1 MAHYVNLLIFHSP
14 GDDCLDSR
22 GRTRPHGSGWP
33 IDDCTLCECLFG
45 KANCTVE
52 FCDQLQCKSDE
63 TLVIEEGICC
73 PKCVK
78 QPALCKV
85 YGDPHYKTFDGE
97 TIHFQ
102 GMSLTHSISCYLTS
116 FILRYK

>member
-1 MAHYVNLLIFHSP
+1 MLSQYTFSALQSCVSHVMVQPI
-14 GDDCLDSR
+14 GDDCLDRS

-52 FCDQLQCKSDE
+52 SCPHLECKSDE

-102 GMSLTHSISCYLTS
+102 G
-116 FILRYK
+116 

>member
-1 MAHYVNLLIFHSP
+1 MFI
-14 GDDCLDSR
+14 GDDCLDSI
-22 GRTRPHGSGWP
+22 GRTRSHGSGWP

-52 FCDQLQCKSDE
+52 QCPSLDCKSDE
-63 TLVIEEGICC
+63 TLVIEEGVCC
-73 PKCVK
+73 PSCVK

-102 GMSLTHSISCYLTS
+102 GWCL
-116 FILRYK
+116 LRGPHTLH